1 MVLPMNSA
9 IRKLLLM
16 LAFGLMWGVARADI
30 YVIVNPSNSLKPLTN
45 KEAVD
50 LFMGRTRMFPNGD
63 YVLACD
69 LPRDH
74 TVRAGFYQA
83 LTGMTPAQLNSYWS
97 RLMFTGQV
105 MPPQTVATEAA
116 VVDMVKRN
124 PGAIGYVGT
133 DPSEKGVRV
142 VMTIKPGN

>member
-1 MVLPMNSA
+1 MVLPMTSA

-16 LAFGLMWGVARADI
+16 LALGLMWGMAKADI
-30 YVIVNPSNSLKPLTN
+30 YVIVNPSNNLKPLSH

-74 TVRAGFYQA
+74 VVRAGFYQS
-83 LTGMTPAQLNSYWS
+83 LTGMTQAQLNSYWS

-105 MPPQTVATEAA
+105 MPPQTITNETA

-124 PGAIGYVGT
+124 PGAIGYVSVDPT
-133 DPSEKGVRV
+133 DKGVRV
-142 VMTIKPGN
+142 VLTIKAGN

>member
-9 IRKLLLM
+9 IRRLLIM
-16 LAFGLMWGVARADI
+16 LTLGLAWGLAKADI
-30 YVIVNPSNSLKPLTN
+30 YVIVNPSNNLKPLTH

-50 LFMGRTRMFPNGD
+50 LFMGRTRLFPNGD

-74 TVRAGFYQA
+74 LVRAAFYQS
-83 LTGMTPAQLNSYWS
+83 LTGMTQAQLNSYWS

-105 MPPQTVATEAA
+105 MPPQTLSTEAT
-116 VVDMVKRN
+116 VIDMVKRN
-124 PGAIGYVGT
+124 PGAIGYVGV
-133 DPSEKGVRV
+133 DPIDKGVRV
-142 VMTIKPGN
+142 VMTIKTGN